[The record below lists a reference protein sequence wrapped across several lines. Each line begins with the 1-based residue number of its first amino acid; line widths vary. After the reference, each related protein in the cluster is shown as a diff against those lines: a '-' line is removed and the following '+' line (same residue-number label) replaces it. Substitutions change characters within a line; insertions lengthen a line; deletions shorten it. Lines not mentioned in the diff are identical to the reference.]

1 MGADTTGVA
10 LDEAGAILAATIAGL
25 MQRTGMPNGLSALGF
40 TPGDIDGLVAGA
52 LAQQRL
58 TKLSPRPVD
67 AAGLRST
74 FLDAM
79 TIW

>member
-1 MGADTTGVA
+1 V
-10 LDEAGAILAATIAGL
+10 E
-25 MQRTGMPNGLSALGF
+25 Q
-40 TPGDIDGLVAGA
+40 LVTGA

-58 TKLSPRPVD
+58 TKLSPRKVD
-67 AAGLRST
+67 AAGLRAM